1 MAAACLVA
9 ILMWLWPSSCF
20 HLVCSVRDPKMC
32 LPFLLFYLA
41 KWHAFVRVR
50 FCCIAGLMYF
60 YSIFNK
66 LLVVQHSFCSSCFDK
81 TPGKQFFP
89 PCPSV
94 QALTFKVIMKVVFS
108 LVRSRLDT
116 IEVIDSGKLIQ
127 KVNIPL
133 TGLLT
138 FPLLGLAFTKTFG
151 WFCSVIPWDLP
162 LSFIC

>member
-1 MAAACLVA
+1 
-9 ILMWLWPSSCF
+9 
-20 HLVCSVRDPKMC
+20 
-32 LPFLLFYLA
+32 
-41 KWHAFVRVR
+41 
-50 FCCIAGLMYF
+50 MYF

-151 WFCSVIPWDLP
+151 WFCSVIP
-162 LSFIC
+162 